1 MGDHFFTATALDVAM
16 PHLPDFLSALPAVL
30 QVLDEHPLGGA
41 GSAFSGGLLLHRKT
55 PQMTRGCCK

>member
-30 QVLDEHPLGGA
+30 QALDEHPLGA
-41 GSAFSGGLLLHRKT
+41 LVLLSLAAFYFIGRRPK
-55 PQMTRGCCK
+55 